1 MYATEVQQTI
11 GFGTRATGEC
21 WAPALLAALHSLM
34 AVLFDSIILGIVF
47 SRISHPKQRARTIL
61 ISDCAIISRRDGDL
75 KL

>member
-1 MYATEVQQTI
+1 MYATEVQNTI

-21 WAPALLAALHSLM
+21 WVPALLAALHCLLT
-34 AVLFDSIILGIVF
+34 VLFDSIVLGIVF

-61 ISDCAIISRRDGDL
+61 ISDCAVIARRDGDL